1 MLSQAVGTPHIST
14 TPSQHNKNS
23 QHPTLLYSP
32 PSPNPH
38 GNETLSPGDNNKLIK
53 SLIYTQDC
61 LKL

>member
-32 PSPNPH
+32 PPQTPMEMKRCPQGTIIN
-38 GNETLSPGDNNKLIK
+38 
-53 SLIYTQDC
+53 
-61 LKL
+61 